1 LKINIFARD
10 FRFYVQDLN
19 IETAPQNALST
30 INDAITN
37 IDEYKTH
44 LDRQA
49 ERLGDITAATESDI
63 QGAMGV
69 DMKDFQPELTLPMA
83 DYAASLI
90 MQDKE
95 TSLNTQ
101 VNLTPDE
108 ILKLLSDSD

>member
-1 LKINIFARD
+1 
-10 FRFYVQDLN
+10 
-19 IETAPQNALST
+19 
-30 INDAITN
+30 
-37 IDEYKTH
+37 
-44 LDRQA
+44 
-49 ERLGDITAATESDI
+49 
-63 QGAMGV
+63 MGV